1 MELGSG
7 EAGASMGSMVLVREG
22 FASASEHCGTGRGH
36 PPICLSDRSSG
47 LQVPRPSMDM
57 PMAS

>member
-1 MELGSG
+1 
-7 EAGASMGSMVLVREG
+7 MGSMVLGREG
-22 FASASEHCGTGRGH
+22 FGSASDRCGTGRGH
-36 PPICLSDRSSG
+36 PPICFSDRSSG